1 MDRSEEASLIL
12 DAIKADRFLLR
23 DHAIRRSDERLLS
36 RQNVIHAAMTLID
49 WKYQEDKFSHQF
61 IGFLETGR
69 PGGFAAILDD
79 EVRVLTVFKRR
90 LSLREKEALALRASP
105 FTPRRS

>member
-12 DAIKADRFLLR
+12 DAIRAGRFLLR

-36 RQNVIHAAMTLID
+36 RQSVINAALTLID

-61 IGFLETGR
+61 IGFQEEGR
-69 PGGFAAILDD
+69 PGGFAAILDG

-90 LSLREKEALALRASP
+90 LSRREKDALALGSSP
-105 FTPRRS
+105 FTLRRS